1 MNAWVLL
8 GLAILSEI
16 TATASLKSTEGFT
29 RLWPSLVV
37 MAGYM
42 AAFYFMS
49 MTLETIPVAVAYAI
63 WSGVGVAG
71 ITLISVMF
79 LDQKIDTAGLI
90 GMGLIVLGVVVLRVF
105 STSHM
110 EA

>member
-42 AAFYFMS
+42 GAFYFMS
-49 MTLETIPVAVAYAI
+49 MTLDTIPVAVAYAI

-105 STSHM
+105 STSHV

>member
-29 RLWPSLVV
+29 RLWPSVVV
-37 MAGYM
+37 MVGYM
-42 AAFYFMS
+42 GAFYFMS
-49 MTLETIPVAVAYAI
+49 MTLDTIPVAVAYAI

-79 LDQKIDTAGLI
+79 LNQKIDTAGLI
-90 GMGLIVLGVVVLRVF
+90 GMGLIGLGVVVLRVF
-105 STSHM
+105 STSHV

>member
-37 MAGYM
+37 MVGYM
-42 AAFYFMS
+42 GAFYFMS
-49 MTLETIPVAVAYAI
+49 MTLDTIPVAVAYAI

-79 LDQKIDTAGLI
+79 LDQKIDTPGLI

-105 STSHM
+105 STAHV
-110 EA
+110 EG

>member
-8 GLAILSEI
+8 GFAILSEI

-29 RLWPSLVV
+29 RLWPSVVV
-37 MAGYM
+37 MLGYM
-42 AAFYFMS
+42 GAFYFMS
-49 MTLETIPVAVAYAI
+49 MTLDTIPVAVAYAI

-79 LDQKIDTAGLI
+79 LNQKIDTAGLI

-105 STSHM
+105 STSHV